1 MNRHARQRR
10 DRKARLDSLTEMERI
25 AGYAPGERMAEIR
38 SKPFEPLPGDTSESF
53 DYCLY
58 CNARYTASTFFPY
71 CSPDCARLVETE
83 NQAD

>member
-10 DRKARLDSLTEMERI
+10 DRKTRLDSLTEMERI

-38 SKPFEPLPGDTSESF
+38 SMPFEPLPGDTSEPF

-58 CNARYTASTFFPY
+58 CNDRYTDSSMFPY
-71 CSPDCARLVETE
+71 CSNECALRAEAE
-83 NQAD
+83 